1 MKKVLGMVKRIRDIN
16 PWSPLIVGGDFNKFY
31 KEISREMQDL
41 GYDDVFKSECT
52 FKRSSNTLDAIFT
65 NLPVRRKTIK
75 EVGYSD
81 HHML

>member
-1 MKKVLGMVKRIRDIN
+1 
-16 PWSPLIVGGDFNKFY
+16 
-31 KEISREMQDL
+31 MQDL
-41 GYDDVFKSECT
+41 GYDDVFKGECT

-81 HHML
+81 HHMLKVEVTIPNGKNFRVKHEKQEEKGPKKFLLKDLKKA